1 MKRITLTLGLL
12 ALSIGTALA
21 GPALRPAAFDNAR
34 LARVDAI
41 AVRAMPA
48 VDVAKLRAEDL
59 KRDARNEVPRFA
71 TALPVS
77 IDTLNTGTWESLD
90 DGNVVWRTRIESK
103 DALSL
108 NFHFD
113 QFNLPEGARMLIY
126 PADQGPNSNAGR
138 VRSFTP
144 ADNNAFGELWT
155 PVVLGDE
162 AVIEVVVPAA
172 KVGQLKLHLAKVNHD
187 YVGFGKLARN
197 AALDVGPMA
206 TSGSCEIDV
215 VCPEGNGYRDI
226 IRSVAAYSKQG
237 TMWCTGSLVNNTA
250 NDRKM
255 YFLTANHCG
264 MTSASVNNSMVVY
277 WNYQNS
283 TCRLPGSSASGADG
297 DGSLAQSQ
305 TGATLRA
312 TYATSDFTLLELN
325 TAANPAYNLYWAGW
339 DRRDQNYNSS
349 IAIHH
354 PNVADK
360 RISFSDSASR
370 TTNYGGADYNP
381 PTVANGSH
389 VFVKWGVNRGV
400 TEPGSSGSPLYSPDK
415 RVIGQLHG
423 GPSSCTVPQEQ
434 KADYYGRI
442 FTSWTGGGAA
452 ASRLSDWLDASAT
465 GAQFVDGLD
474 STGTP
479 PTNNP
484 PSANFT
490 SSASAL
496 TVSFTDTSSDS
507 DGSIA
512 SRSWN
517 FGDGTTSTATN
528 PSKTYSAAGTYTVTL
543 TVTDDDGATNTKTAS
558 VTVSG
563 GNGSQTY
570 SNGTDVAI
578 TDNATVESAI
588 VVSGRSGN
596 APSSTPIAVNILHTY
611 KSDLKVDLVAP
622 DGTVYNLHNRTGG
635 STDNIIQTY
644 TKNLSSEALSGTWKL
659 RVNDNAG
666 GDVGKIDS
674 WSITF

>member
-1 MKRITLTLGLL
+1 MKRITLSLGLL

-34 LARVDAI
+34 LSRVDAI

-77 IDTLNTGTWESLD
+77 IDTLNTGSWEALD
-90 DGNVVWRTRIESK
+90 DGNLVWRTRIESK
-103 DALSL
+103 NALTL

-113 QFNLPEGARMLIY
+113 RFKLPEGARMLIY
-126 PADQGPNSNAGR
+126 PADQAPNASLDR
-138 VRSFTP
+138 VRGFTA
-144 ADNNAFGELWT
+144 ADNNALGELWT

-172 KVGQLKLHLAKVNHD
+172 KVGELKLHLAKVNHD
-187 YVGFGKLARN
+187 YVGFGKLARE
-197 AALDVGPMA
+197 AALDQAKGV
-206 TSGSCEIDV
+206 SGSCNIDV
-215 VCPEGNGYRDI
+215 VCPEGNGHRDV

-250 NDRKM
+250 NDKKM

-264 MTSASVNNSMVVY
+264 MTTAAIAASMVVY

-283 TCRLPGSSASGADG
+283 TCRAPGSAASGANG
-297 DGSLAQSQ
+297 DGSLSQSQ
-305 TGATLRA
+305 TGAVVRA
-312 TYATSDFTLLELN
+312 TNAASDFTLLELS
-325 TAANPAYNLYWAGW
+325 TAANPAYNLFWAGW
-339 DRRDQNYNSS
+339 DRRDQNFPGAT
-349 IAIHH
+349 AIHH
-354 PNVADK
+354 PNVAEK
-360 RISFSDSASR
+360 RISHSTTATQISGYNGASGS
-370 TTNYGGADYNP
+370 THLH
-381 PTVANGSH
+381 VFWQANG
-389 VFVKWGVNRGV
+389 GV
-400 TEPGSSGSPLYSPDK
+400 TEPGSSGSPIYSPEK
-415 RVIGQLHG
+415 RVLGQLHG
-423 GPSSCTVPQEQ
+423 GPSSCSATG
-434 KADYYGRI
+434 ANRSDYYGRV
-442 FTSWTGGGAA
+442 FTSWTGGGTSAT
-452 ASRLSDWLDASAT
+452 RLSDWLDASGT
-465 GAQFVDGLD
+465 GAQFIDGLD

-507 DGSIA
+507 DGTIA

-543 TVTDDDGATNTKTAS
+543 TVTDDDGATNTKTAT

-578 TDNATVESAI
+578 SDNATVESSI

-596 APSSTPIAVNILHTY
+596 APSSTPVAVNILHTY

-644 TKNLSSEALSGTWKL
+644 SKNLSSEALNGTWKL